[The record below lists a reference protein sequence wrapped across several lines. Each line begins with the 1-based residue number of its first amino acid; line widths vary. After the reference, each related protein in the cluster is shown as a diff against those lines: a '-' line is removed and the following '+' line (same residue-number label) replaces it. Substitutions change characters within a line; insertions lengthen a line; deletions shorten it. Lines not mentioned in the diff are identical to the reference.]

1 MDHIFWN
8 HDKVLKTFDKPVC
21 DQWSGYDDEG
31 LKSHVTAET
40 ALVKV
45 PESHRLRTSFVWSR
59 SLTKICSCLFRLLS
73 LHSHCHVNQLRRLLV
88 WLMFTVSDL
97 LSEVKKKLNNDGVFF
112 FFRATACE
120 RWAVAEQFQCCVA
133 TFRPIHPSL
142 LSSIRGDGQVNKCTW
157 KTSSSR
163 HYWSAS
169 HPPHTPLLTN
179 SQRCAPEPDVDWN
192 RHQ

>member
-31 LKSHVTAET
+31 FKSHVTAET

-112 FFRATACE
+112 SSEPQPVNAELSPSNFNAALPLSGLFIPPCWAPLEETG
-120 RWAVAEQFQCCVA
+120 RWTSAHGKQVPPGTIEAP
-133 TFRPIHPSL
+133 PIPHTLLFSPTPSAAL
-142 LSSIRGDGQVNKCTW
+142 LSQM
-157 KTSSSR
+157 
-163 HYWSAS
+163 
-169 HPPHTPLLTN
+169 
-179 SQRCAPEPDVDWN
+179 
-192 RHQ
+192 

>member
-31 LKSHVTAET
+31 FKSHVTAET

-59 SLTKICSCLFRLLS
+59 SLTRICSCLFRLLS

-112 FFRATACE
+112 STESHSLWTLSCRRAISMLRCHFQAYSSLP
-120 RWAVAEQFQCCVA
+120 AEL
-133 TFRPIHPSL
+133 H
-142 LSSIRGDGQVNKCTW
+142 
-157 KTSSSR
+157 
-163 HYWSAS
+163 
-169 HPPHTPLLTN
+169 
-179 SQRCAPEPDVDWN
+179 
-192 RHQ
+192 